1 MVGAGATY
9 APQESIAGLIKVI
22 EKLGPIDN
30 GRFHD
35 FKGNPIPWYW
45 TPFRHRARPAKCWSI
60 DALSRSAA
68 FPPALHRQRHCH
80 PEYSGTLAHIPIT
93 ASSGAHTACP
103 IRCSRHSTGSPR
115 ASSTAFASH
124 PDVHDWIHLPVTCQD
139 RQV

>member
-1 MVGAGATY
+1 MSESPVRRLPPLIPRSHRRTDMVGAGATY

-60 DALSRSAA
+60 DALQPFRSV
-68 FPPALHRQRHCH
+68 PAGFA
-80 PEYSGTLAHIPIT
+80 PT
-93 ASSGAHTACP
+93 AS
-103 IRCSRHSTGSPR
+103 
-115 ASSTAFASH
+115 
-124 PDVHDWIHLPVTCQD
+124 LPP
-139 RQV
+139 